1 MVKFNIEEE
10 SLLIT
15 KGRVMVMKLQPFWQ
29 EKIAIAKK
37 IILSLNH
44 SEIIFWLD
52 YRELMKGPS
61 IEYI

>member
-15 KGRVMVMKLQPFWQ
+15 KGRVMMMKLQPFWQ
-29 EKIAIAKK
+29 EKIAIVKK
-37 IILSLNH
+37 NYAIIKPFRDY
-44 SEIIFWLD
+44 FWLD